1 MNESHPIDDLF
12 RGRLKEYEMSP
23 PKQLWDAIE
32 QKRRPKPAFW
42 WLRKNGLLLGIGLLV
57 IALAGLLLFR
67 SLSTPTPA
75 LQHFPVYLQ
84 QENTTANLQTQDLD
98 ESQKLSILPSP
109 SKQSGTNTATPS
121 LPSTTDESNQLVT
134 NSNDYST
141 NVQGDAPQV
150 ASTPPPSTD
159 VSPSATQQQ
168 PALLNNKQEIA
179 EAAGLPPEENTHYT
193 RTSMEAFSSLAS
205 SALTPLQSHD
215 YVEEQA
221 TWPVWTAGNGN
232 GITYYMEA
240 FGSPGFASRSL
251 TPANETFSFLTQE
264 WENAQQQQ
272 SALQFGLRLA
282 GVNRKGWS
290 LRTGFHFTQI
300 QESFDFVQHTAE
312 IEQIYDPDGGFV
324 REDTIF
330 VPSGVSVSS
339 QNEYALL
346 DVPLILGY
354 QKRFQRWTVSAQ
366 AGPIFNL
373 SFQPKGTLINPNR
386 QLVAIE
392 TPEAR
397 SAFRSTLGVNWYAG
411 LGLQYEI
418 QPGVHLMLEPHLRF
432 QQRSFME
439 AGFPVQQQFL
449 TGGVS
454 VGVRKQIIR

>member
-12 RGRLKEYEMSP
+12 RGRLKEYEMAP
-23 PKQLWDAIE
+23 PMQLWDAIE
-32 QKRRPKPAFW
+32 QKRRRPRTAFW
-42 WLRKNGLLLGIGLLV
+42 WLPKKGLLLGIGLLV
-57 IALAGLLLFR
+57 IAIAGLLLFR
-67 SLSTPTPA
+67 SFDTNAPA
-75 LQHFPVYLQ
+75 LQHFPIYLE
-84 QENTTANLQTQDLD
+84 QENTTAGQPGPDLE
-98 ESQKLSILPSP
+98 ESQKLAILP
-109 SKQSGTNTATPS
+109 
-121 LPSTTDESNQLVT
+121 LPSEQSDSPTAPPFLPATTNENNQIVT

-141 NVQGDAPQV
+141 NIQDAAPQV
-150 ASTPPPSTD
+150 ASTPPL
-159 VSPSATQQQ
+159 SPSQQK
-168 PALLNNKQEIA
+168 PLLNSEEEKAETTAIA
-179 EAAGLPPEENTHYT
+179 QKESINNQRNHL
-193 RTSMEAFSSLAS
+193 EAFSRLAS
-205 SALTPLQSHD
+205 SAPAPLEANAS
-215 YVEEQA
+215 VAEQP
-221 TWPVWTAGNGN
+221 TWPVWTSRSGN

-251 TPANETFSFLTQE
+251 TPANETFSFLSQE
-264 WENAQQQQ
+264 WEAAQQQQ

-282 GVNRKGWS
+282 AVNRTGWS

-300 QESFDFVQHTAE
+300 QESFNYVHHTAE

-330 VPSGVSVSS
+330 VPSGAAVSS

-346 DVPLILGY
+346 DLPLILGY

-373 SFQPKGTLINPNR
+373 SFQPRGTLINPNR
-386 QLVAIE
+386 QLVAVAS
-392 TPEAR
+392 PEAQ
-397 SAFRSTLGVNWYAG
+397 SAFRSTLGINWYAG
-411 LGLQYEI
+411 LGLQYEV

-439 AGFPVQQQFL
+439 AGFPIQQKFL